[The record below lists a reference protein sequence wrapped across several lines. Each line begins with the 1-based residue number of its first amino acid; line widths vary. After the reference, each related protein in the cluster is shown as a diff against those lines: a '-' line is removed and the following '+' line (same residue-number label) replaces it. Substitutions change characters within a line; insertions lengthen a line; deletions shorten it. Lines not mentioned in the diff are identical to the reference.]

1 MGPEEHGTSSPAKE
15 ANMRPN
21 RRKFL
26 GMSAAGF
33 TMPHLRIDG
42 GPAMV
47 DWTPRWLLASSL
59 YGTLPLETVLAQA
72 SICGAQAIDI
82 WPKIHADHREQWHAM
97 GDEAFAKLLAQYNIP
112 LGCITQ
118 FPKGPFGQDA
128 ECQVAKQH
136 HCPLIV
142 TGSPAQ
148 KGLEGQALKQSVT
161 EFVDQLQP
169 HLQVANECG
178 VTIAI
183 ENHAQQLVSNWDA
196 IRWLRDAAPADN
208 FGIAMAPYHLPQEPV
223 TLASWIKELGPF
235 LKLFYAWQHGQGAM
249 QALPRDQQLE
259 QLPSRGPLD
268 FRPIMQ
274 ALSEIQFRGWIEIFM
289 HPFPRGIPILE
300 SAELVTEEWLK
311 QKSFLTDLIR

>member
-1 MGPEEHGTSSPAKE
+1 
-15 ANMRPN
+15 MRPN
-21 RRKFL
+21 RRAMLGLGATGFFL
-26 GMSAAGF
+26 
-33 TMPHLRIDG
+33 PHDMLHG
-42 GPAMV
+42 GKPTAS
-47 DWTPRWLLASSL
+47 WTPRWLLASSL
-59 YGTLPLETVLAQA
+59 YGTLPLETVIAQA
-72 SICGAQAIDI
+72 AICGAHAIDI

-97 GDEAFAKLLAQYNIP
+97 GDEAFTNLLTKYHVT

-118 FPKGPFGQDA
+118 FPPGPFGQDS
-128 ECQVAKQH
+128 ECHVAKLH

-148 KGLEGQALKQSVT
+148 KGLEGQALRQAIL
-161 EFVDQLQP
+161 EFSDKLKP
-169 HLQVANECG
+169 HLDVAAECG

-208 FGIAMAPYHLPQEPV
+208 LGIAMAPYHLPQEQA

-235 LKLFYAWQHGQGAM
+235 LKLFYAWQHGRGAM
-249 QALPRDQQLE
+249 QALPKEQQLE

-274 ALSEIQFRGWIEIFM
+274 ALADIQFPGWIEIFM
-289 HPFPRGIPILE
+289 HPFPRGIPILD
-300 SAELVTEEWLK
+300 SAEQVTEEWTK
-311 QKSFLTDLIR
+311 QKNFLTEMIT

>member
-1 MGPEEHGTSSPAKE
+1 
-15 ANMRPN
+15 
-21 RRKFL
+21 
-26 GMSAAGF
+26 
-33 TMPHLRIDG
+33 
-42 GPAMV
+42 
-47 DWTPRWLLASSL
+47 
-59 YGTLPLETVLAQA
+59 
-72 SICGAQAIDI
+72 
-82 WPKIHADHREQWHAM
+82 M
-97 GDEAFAKLLAQYNIP
+97 GDEAFGRLLAKYNVS

-118 FPKGPFGQDA
+118 FPPGPFGQDA

-148 KGLEGQALKQSVT
+148 KGLEGQALKQSVM

-169 HLQVANECG
+169 HLQVASECG

-183 ENHAQQLVSNWDA
+183 ENHAQQLISSWDA
-196 IRWLRDAAPADN
+196 IRWLRDAAPNDN
-208 FGIAMAPYHLPQEPV
+208 LGIAMAPYHLPQEPV

-268 FRPIMQ
+268 FRPIMH
-274 ALSEIQFRGWIEIFM
+274 ALAEIQFPGWIEIFM

-311 QKSFLTDLIR
+311 QKRFLTELIG